1 MELAKR
7 LREERIKNNY
17 NQPELAKILNVTKQ
31 TVSNWENNNRVP
43 DVLTLEKLADLYDC
57 SVDYLLGRTNERKGI
72 LNEFNIDGENI
83 IIEVSKD
90 VYPNGLTKDE
100 VIKRLKIIKQME
112 DIGFVFPEV
121 EQE

>member
-1 MELAKR
+1 MGLAGR
-7 LREERIKNNY
+7 LREERIKKNL

-57 SVDYLLGRTNERKGI
+57 SVDYLLCRTNERKGI
-72 LNEFNIDGENI
+72 INNYEIDGKDVAM
-83 IIEVSKD
+83 EVSKD
-90 VYPNGLTKDE
+90 IYPNGLTKDE

-112 DIGFVFPEV
+112 DMGFSFPEV